1 MDKIQTRKPN
11 DRSSYKTKAKSSTD
25 KKQKNKTK
33 KQECRAMSGVTMFLE
48 FSSYNWDWK
57 HFLWDEE
64 IKPSSWVETGVALR
78 PAFMGGAWKKLLLPA
93 ALEQGGGLGWLTSTS
108 GKKKKKKP
116 NLICNVYSPW
126 HQHSQGGWFQMTSAM
141 SLKQKWKHP
150 DMQCFH
156 HTDTRAVC
164 NHRARARVIRSKIM
178 RNC

>member
-108 GKKKKKKP
+108 GKKKKKNQTWFVMFIVHGINTLRVADFKWP
-116 NLICNVYSPW
+116 VQCHWSRSGSTPTCSVSTTQIRELYATTE
-126 HQHSQGGWFQMTSAM
+126 QGREWYG
-141 SLKQKWKHP
+141 
-150 DMQCFH
+150 
-156 HTDTRAVC
+156 
-164 NHRARARVIRSKIM
+164 AR
-178 RNC
+178 